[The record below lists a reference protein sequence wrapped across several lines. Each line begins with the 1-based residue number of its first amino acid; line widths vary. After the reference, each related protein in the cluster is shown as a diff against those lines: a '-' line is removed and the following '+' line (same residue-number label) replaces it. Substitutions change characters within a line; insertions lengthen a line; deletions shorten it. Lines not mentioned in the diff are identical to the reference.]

1 MKEIGNNKREKER
14 RKMPFIGIIAEE
26 NNENRMRR
34 YLLEKLEWPETSV
47 LCIKEKSIENIKNI
61 RFETILL
68 AREFKNVEMLKKL
81 LEHTE
86 YLVSN
91 VDIKQNWNI
100 LKDLELVVITY
111 GFNSKAT
118 ITASSVEED
127 NVMIYLQRSM
137 KTKKGREIEAQE
149 IKMPKL
155 ENVNDTMG
163 ITGILCLYD
172 KINKK

>member
-1 MKEIGNNKREKER
+1 
-14 RKMPFIGIIAEE
+14 MPFIGIISEE
-26 NNENRMRR
+26 NNENRIRR
-34 YLLEKLEWPETSV
+34 FLLEKLDWQESSI

-68 AREFKNVEMLKKL
+68 ARQFKNVEVLKLILK
-81 LEHTE
+81 HTT

-91 VDIKQNWNI
+91 VDFKQNWEI
-100 LKDLELVVITY
+100 LKDLELTVITY

-127 NVMIYLQRSM
+127 QVMVCLQRTM
-137 KTKKGREIEAQE
+137 KTREGKQMEPQEIE
-149 IKMPKL
+149 MPKL

-163 ITGILCLYD
+163 VTGVLWLYD
-172 KINKK
+172 KIK